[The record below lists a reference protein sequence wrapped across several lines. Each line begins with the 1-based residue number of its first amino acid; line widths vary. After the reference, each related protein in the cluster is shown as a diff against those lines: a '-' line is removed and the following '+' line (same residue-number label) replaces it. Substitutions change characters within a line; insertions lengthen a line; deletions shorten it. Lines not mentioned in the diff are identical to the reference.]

1 MNAERLVFFMAGDS
15 KDEVFMSLED
25 DEPVSNAVIPSK
37 KEGAKPVKV
46 EQDEPFLM
54 AEIVDSTI
62 VESLSGSFSV
72 SWPLLGMDCP
82 DCASK
87 AMGALSHM
95 KQVSSPHVSATSGEV
110 RFDVQL
116 EHGPLADVSSVLR
129 SLGHAPD
136 VEHHELVG
144 VRGKSV
150 AHRNAVP
157 VQKLVRLFRQQPG
170 VLDVEVS
177 DDDRILIQLVANA
190 SKELVEARDRA
201 LNHVTGIEPRF
212 AAARSN
218 RLRPDQWRLI
228 GGGIALPVLFLVI
241 LAEFMGLNHFIVGA
255 IALPGVFVGG
265 LQMFKEA
272 LASLKNRQMGFQVL
286 TSLAVIGAGILGMWE
301 EALIV
306 AILVAF
312 TAHLEGDALLK
323 AREAM
328 QGGLDRLP
336 RTARKLTS
344 DKVCIDPAAITPS
357 TAFSLPMANQG
368 LSLAMAAPSNQVGQD
383 TEVVP
388 IDLVH
393 PGDRIEIRSGEL
405 IPADGRI
412 IEGKGALDKAPLT
425 GESVPVDVTVGDEI
439 EAGLVLA
446 RGPVVCEVIAVG
458 TETRLS
464 GLIDAVHSFRE
475 APPRLQSGIEKFT
488 AIWVPFVLFGAFA
501 VWYFIYPDD
510 WKIILLLWVV
520 SCPCAL
526 LLATPVP
533 HAAALS
539 SAAHKGVIVRGGDAL
554 ERMARVNSVLLD
566 KTGTLTSG
574 RPTIGSIVMGKNRR
588 KNSALQL
595 MMGLEARSSHPYALA
610 IVAHC
615 EAEGAKAASLSQ
627 LNDIDAGVEGVH
639 NGAKVA
645 FIRPDKAKNMGIEVE
660 ASLAAAFKAA
670 QSEGHGASLLAKDG
684 VAIALAT
691 FVHDDTRH
699 GSDRLIASLNSR
711 NIRVEILSGDHQE
724 AVSQFARSV
733 GLPESAAHGGLS
745 PEEKVKW
752 VRNRSKSNVT
762 MMVGDGFNDAAA
774 LAVADVGVAVGTG
787 ESVNLEAADILI
799 PGDDPSMLTE
809 MIDLARKA
817 QRTLMQNLFFSV
829 AITLT
834 LVFAV
839 VQQWYDQL
847 WVGVL
852 IHEASVI
859 LVILN
864 GARLAQNGEALVL
877 LKETLRTMIDDTK
890 EAFSCFKQR
899 YLSPKSDVP
908 SV

>member
-1 MNAERLVFFMAGDS
+1 
-15 KDEVFMSLED
+15 
-25 DEPVSNAVIPSK
+25 
-37 KEGAKPVKV
+37 
-46 EQDEPFLM
+46 
-54 AEIVDSTI
+54 
-62 VESLSGSFSV
+62 
-72 SWPLLGMDCP
+72 
-82 DCASK
+82 
-87 AMGALSHM
+87 
-95 KQVSSPHVSATSGEV
+95 
-110 RFDVQL
+110 
-116 EHGPLADVSSVLR
+116 
-129 SLGHAPD
+129 
-136 VEHHELVG
+136 
-144 VRGKSV
+144 
-150 AHRNAVP
+150 
-157 VQKLVRLFRQQPG
+157 
-170 VLDVEVS
+170 
-177 DDDRILIQLVANA
+177 
-190 SKELVEARDRA
+190 
-201 LNHVTGIEPRF
+201 
-212 AAARSN
+212 
-218 RLRPDQWRLI
+218 
-228 GGGIALPVLFLVI
+228 
-241 LAEFMGLNHFIVGA
+241 
-255 IALPGVFVGG
+255 
-265 LQMFKEA
+265 
-272 LASLKNRQMGFQVL
+272 
-286 TSLAVIGAGILGMWE
+286 
-301 EALIV
+301 
-306 AILVAF
+306 
-312 TAHLEGDALLK
+312 
-323 AREAM
+323 
-328 QGGLDRLP
+328 
-336 RTARKLTS
+336 
-344 DKVCIDPAAITPS
+344 
-357 TAFSLPMANQG
+357 
-368 LSLAMAAPSNQVGQD
+368 MAAPSNQVGQD

>member
-190 SKELVEARDRA
+190 SKELVEARNRA